1 MRMTRKLDE
10 LKTSEKR
17 FERILNAS
25 KDYIFSYDPVK
36 GFTTVNDQLCKILQS
51 TREKLIW
58 HTYSSLG
65 FPEALCAELD
75 RLQETA
81 EVTQTTVTAETEI
94 RFQDGTVHQY
104 EIVIDPIFDDKSRI
118 TEFGGIARD
127 ITGRKETERKL
138 KKSEEQYRRIT
149 GAITDYLYTVLVR
162 DGKATET
169 IHNEACIAI
178 TGYSAGEFN
187 ADPYLW
193 IRMVL
198 PEDREMVS
206 LHFLQILGDA
216 DLPPIEH
223 RIVCKDGSIR
233 WISDT
238 TIPKHD
244 ENRKLVSYD
253 GVIKDITEQ
262 KVAEEKLK
270 NLLEEKELILKEVHH
285 RIKNN
290 MNTIVS
296 LLSLQARTLKSKSA
310 IIAREDAE
318 NRVRSM
324 MMLYDKLYQS
334 SRFSELSVSEYIGE
348 LMDEV
353 ISNFP
358 NKNIVSA
365 EKKIQEFSLEVKKIQ
380 PLGIIVNELLT
391 NIMKYA
397 FKGRAEGH
405 IFLSATNAGGLVT
418 VIVEDDGNGMP
429 DSVSFENSTGFG
441 LILVNGLTKQLN
453 GTIRIE
459 RIAGT
464 RIVLEF
470 RV

>member
-1 MRMTRKLDE
+1 
-10 LKTSEKR
+10 
-17 FERILNAS
+17 
-25 KDYIFSYDPVK
+25 
-36 GFTTVNDQLCKILQS
+36 
-51 TREKLIW
+51 
-58 HTYSSLG
+58 
-65 FPEALCAELD
+65 
-75 RLQETA
+75 
-81 EVTQTTVTAETEI
+81 
-94 RFQDGTVHQY
+94 
-104 EIVIDPIFDDKSRI
+104 
-118 TEFGGIARD
+118 
-127 ITGRKETERKL
+127 
-138 KKSEEQYRRIT
+138 
-149 GAITDYLYTVLVR
+149 
-162 DGKATET
+162 
-169 IHNEACIAI
+169 
-178 TGYSAGEFN
+178 
-187 ADPYLW
+187 
-193 IRMVL
+193 
-198 PEDREMVS
+198 
-206 LHFLQILGDA
+206 
-216 DLPPIEH
+216 
-223 RIVCKDGSIR
+223 
-233 WISDT
+233 
-238 TIPKHD
+238 
-244 ENRKLVSYD
+244 
-253 GVIKDITEQ
+253 
-262 KVAEEKLK
+262 
-270 NLLEEKELILKEVHH
+270 
-285 RIKNN
+285 
-290 MNTIVS
+290 
-296 LLSLQARTLKSKSA
+296 
-310 IIAREDAE
+310 
-318 NRVRSM
+318 
-324 MMLYDKLYQS
+324 MLYDKLYQS